1 MIICLFCFQRKI
13 KKNNKH
19 IRSLIILDSDVTVKI
34 DGDLEE
40 AKAEFSS
47 NLRKRM
53 AATGDNFE
61 DDDEEPKDEEDE
73 ESDSKKKK
81 KKTTNSKSEALDE
94 KIKKVLICHPLK
106 VVLQVKLKNLDN
118 MVLLSFSHLTE
129 LNVVSKKYKNNF

>member
-1 MIICLFCFQRKI
+1 M
-13 KKNNKH
+13 
-19 IRSLIILDSDVTVKI
+19 TVKI

-53 AATGDNFE
+53 AATGDNF
-61 DDDEEPKDEEDE
+61 DDDFDEEPKDEEDE

-81 KKTTNSKSEALDE
+81 KKTTDSKSAALDE

-129 LNVVSKKYKNNF
+129 LNVVSKKHKNNF